1 MEKEK
6 SAGELLQEKLLL
18 NRKNIGMTADD
29 ASEQAA
35 QDFCEPY
42 KAFLDACKME
52 REAVS
57 WIVNKARAAGY
68 APFDPKASYRP
79 GDRVY
84 YNNRGKALI
93 LTTFGTRPLTDGVR
107 IMASHI
113 DSPRLDLKP
122 NPLYEEAQI
131 AFFKT
136 HYYGGIKSTSGAL
149 SRWRCTAS
157 SSRRTARR
165 SPAPLVRTTATLC
178 LL

>member
-57 WIVNKARAAGY
+57 WIVKKAREAGY
-68 APFDPKASYRP
+68 APFDPKAAYRP
-79 GDRVY
+79 GVF
-84 YNNRGKALI
+84 I
-93 LTTFGTRPLTDGVR
+93 TT
-107 IMASHI
+107 
-113 DSPRLDLKP
+113 
-122 NPLYEEAQI
+122 
-131 AFFKT
+131 
-136 HYYGGIKSTSGAL
+136 
-149 SRWRCTAS
+149 TA
-157 SSRRTARR
+157 ARR
-165 SPAPLVRTTATLC
+165 
-178 LL
+178 

>member
-57 WIVNKARAAGY
+57 WIVKKAREAGY
-68 APFDPKASYRP
+68 APFDPKAAYRP

-93 LTTFGTRPLTDGVR
+93 LTTFGTRPLADGVR
-107 IMASHI
+107 IIASHI

-136 HYYGGIKSTSGAL
+136 HYYGGIKKYQWGAI
-149 SRWRCTAS
+149 
-157 SSRRTARR
+157 
-165 SPAPLVRTTATLC
+165 PLALHGVIVK
-178 LL
+178 